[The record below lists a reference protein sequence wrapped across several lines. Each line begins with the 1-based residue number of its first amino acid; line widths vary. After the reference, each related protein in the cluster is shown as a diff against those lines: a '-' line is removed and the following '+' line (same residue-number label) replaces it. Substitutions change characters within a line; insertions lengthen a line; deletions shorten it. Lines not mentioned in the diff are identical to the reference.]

1 MFFSLAHYRFFF
13 WGGVLSCVQNNN
25 NNKKELSGCLSPLPQ
40 KKCLMLLLL
49 FFFYFFSLFYLGY
62 LDMHVC
68 AWVEVGTEKEE
79 KKKVPGNEESVFSTV
94 FRVHAQRRRTG
105 ASWFFFFFYFATTFH
120 WCHRLHGCV
129 HMRLPLVHM
138 TEKKKENSQEVEETH
153 NNRRKSCSNSHN
165 KKEESK
171 KKNCSSHFF
180 FLCRLFFP
188 HFSFPPSW
196 YIYILFVCLFLF
208 FLRLTFFHFFFLFSL
223 SPTVLQDYPHVN
235 WVFSFLCSIFF
246 SSLSRF
252 VCCDFLMCCFYI
264 SLLFIHILS
273 CLCLDLP
280 RFWCYLC
287 FFFPSFSVFFFSVVV
302 VVLSGFDRL
311 TFLMSFFRCSLSC
324 RCSTEVAFHLF
335 FPCFMLDHCAKA
347 HFLKTKSNF
356 FFRGRLKKWC
366 LNNVLATRSVR
377 CWRVQ
382 TLVWVV
388 IICFSP
394 LPFAI
399 IFSSL
404 FFFFV
409 VCLSVS
415 SFLMDDLTA

>member
-13 WGGVLSCVQNNN
+13 FLGGGFSVVCKTTTTTKKNFLAVFLPSPKKSVWCYCCYFSSIFFLVLSR
-25 NNKKELSGCLSPLPQ
+25 LLRHACLRMSR
-40 KKCLMLLLL
+40 
-49 FFFYFFSLFYLGY
+49 GRN
-62 LDMHVC
+62 
-68 AWVEVGTEKEE
+68 WERG

-105 ASWFFFFFYFATTFH
+105 ASWFFFFFTSPPLSIGAIGYTAVYI
-120 WCHRLHGCV
+120 WGCHLFIWRK
-129 HMRLPLVHM
+129 
-138 TEKKKENSQEVEETH
+138 KKKENSQEVEETH

-287 FFFPSFSVFFFSVVV
+287 FFFPSFSVFFF
-302 VVLSGFDRL
+302 
-311 TFLMSFFRCSLSC
+311 
-324 RCSTEVAFHLF
+324 
-335 FPCFMLDHCAKA
+335 P
-347 HFLKTKSNF
+347 
-356 FFRGRLKKWC
+356 
-366 LNNVLATRSVR
+366 
-377 CWRVQ
+377 
-382 TLVWVV
+382 
-388 IICFSP
+388 
-394 LPFAI
+394 
-399 IFSSL
+399 
-404 FFFFV
+404 
-409 VCLSVS
+409 
-415 SFLMDDLTA
+415 

>member
-1 MFFSLAHYRFFF
+1 MRSA
-13 WGGVLSCVQNNN
+13 GGR
-25 NNKKELSGCLSPLPQ
+25 EL
-40 KKCLMLLLL
+40 
-49 FFFYFFSLFYLGY
+49 LG
-62 LDMHVC
+62 
-68 AWVEVGTEKEE
+68 
-79 KKKVPGNEESVFSTV
+79 
-94 FRVHAQRRRTG
+94 
-105 ASWFFFFFYFATTFH
+105 FFFFFYFATTFH

-280 RFWCYLC
+280 RF
-287 FFFPSFSVFFFSVVV
+287 
-302 VVLSGFDRL
+302 
-311 TFLMSFFRCSLSC
+311 
-324 RCSTEVAFHLF
+324 
-335 FPCFMLDHCAKA
+335 
-347 HFLKTKSNF
+347 
-356 FFRGRLKKWC
+356 
-366 LNNVLATRSVR
+366 
-377 CWRVQ
+377 
-382 TLVWVV
+382 
-388 IICFSP
+388 
-394 LPFAI
+394 
-399 IFSSL
+399 
-404 FFFFV
+404 
-409 VCLSVS
+409 
-415 SFLMDDLTA
+415 